1 MSQPQNKALEVYYD
15 KNCPVCSRF
24 IVSVTGSKRK
34 EYFQCQPLRD
44 LKSNDLL
51 AKEFHVIT
59 QDGKIYRKFDGILKI
74 GEMYPKWH
82 FLIKIARLPVIY
94 QLLSFGYDIFAAH
107 RYGISKLF
115 DRILLTKVVLFLVLL
130 VSFLA
135 SYPLWL
141 SERPYPQVPLFSFL
155 PVIAFPFDYIIF
167 TAMLILLIISFIKIS
182 SRKYLIAFVSIL
194 GIYFLFDQSRL
205 QPEFYQ
211 FFLLSIGVSLY
222 PWTVSNTHKKK
233 VMLATCC
240 IIISS
245 IYIYSGLQKANIIFI
260 TGVYPWFVQPAIQFF
275 PITIQRVILNLGFLV
290 PIIETGIG
298 IGLLTK
304 KFRTLAIGGAIC
316 MHLFILFSLG
326 PFGHNW
332 NSVVWPW
339 NIAMCC
345 FVIILFW
352 DTETLAISTLVK
364 PLLPVCAI
372 LAVLCLVL
380 PAFSFINL
388 WDSYLSAS
396 LYSGNTE
403 MAQIQIPATSIHT
416 LNPQIKKYIQKAGNK
431 YYVLDI
437 SSWSYGVMNVPSYPE
452 DRVFKG
458 ITKAFCKNMP
468 LSTGVTVQI
477 QGKPNWLTGS
487 TTISDYTCKELL

>member
-1 MSQPQNKALEVYYD
+1 MSQPQNQPLQVYYD

-24 IVSVTGSKRK
+24 IVSVTSSKKK
-34 EYFQCQPLRD
+34 EYFQCQPLKD
-44 LKSNDLL
+44 LTSNDLL
-51 AKEFHVIT
+51 SKEFHVIT

-74 GEMYPKWH
+74 GEMYQKWQ
-82 FLIKIARLPVIY
+82 FLITIARFPVIY

-115 DRILLTKVVLFLVLL
+115 DRILLTKLVLILVLF

-141 SERPYPQVPLFSFL
+141 SERQYPQVPVFSFL
-155 PVIAFPFDYIIF
+155 PVILFPFDYIIF
-167 TAMLILLIISFIKIS
+167 ITMLILLVVSFINISKRVFLISF
-182 SRKYLIAFVSIL
+182 VCIL

-211 FFLLSIGVSLY
+211 FLLLSIAVSLY

-245 IYIYSGLQKANIIFI
+245 IYIYSGLQKANISFI
-260 TGVYPWFVQPAIQFF
+260 SGVYPWFVQPVIQFF
-275 PITIQRVILNLGFLV
+275 PDTIKQIIRSLGFLV
-290 PIIETGIG
+290 PVIETGIG
-298 IGLLTK
+298 IGLLVK
-304 KFRTLAIGGAIC
+304 KYRLLAIAVAIC

-345 FVIILFW
+345 FVVILFW
-352 DTETLAISTLVK
+352 DTDSLAFSTLVK
-364 PLLPVCAI
+364 PVQPVCVI
-372 LAVLCLVL
+372 LVILCVVL

-403 MAQIQIPATSIHT
+403 NAQIHIPANIVYT
-416 LNPQIKKYIQKAGNK
+416 LNPQIKKNIQKAGNNF
-431 YYVLDI
+431 YVLDI
-437 SSWSYGVMNVPSYPE
+437 STWSYEAMNVPSYPQ

-458 ITKAFCKNMP
+458 ITKAFCKNVP
-468 LSTGVTVQI
+468 VNTGITVQI

-487 TTISDYTCKELL
+487 SSTSDYTCKDLL